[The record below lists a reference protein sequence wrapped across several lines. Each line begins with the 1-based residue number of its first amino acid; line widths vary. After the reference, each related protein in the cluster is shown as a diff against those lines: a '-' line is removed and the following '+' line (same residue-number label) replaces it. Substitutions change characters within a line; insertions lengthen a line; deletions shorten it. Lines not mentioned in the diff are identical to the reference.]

1 MAKNEIA
8 AAIVAQALKGK
19 SDKPDMD
26 SDSGG
31 KGDKLKAKAVKKLMA
46 ALEAGDADDVSD
58 ALEAFVECC

>member
-8 AAIVAQALKGK
+8 AAIVAKALKGK

-26 SDSGG
+26 ADGG
-31 KGDKLKAKAVKKLMA
+31 KDDKLKVKAVKKLMA
-46 ALEAGDADDVSD
+46 ALDAGDADEVAD